1 MKLAVFF
8 AGNDA
13 RGDDALGPLLA
24 ARLEAL
30 PLPELRVVRDF
41 QFQVEHAL
49 ELAGMERALFVDAH
63 RSQHEPACLERLVP
77 AADCGE
83 ASHALT
89 PAQVL
94 AVAER
99 IGQPWPPAWLLSL
112 RGRTFGLGEPLGA
125 SGRLVL
131 GLGWGLL
138 RYLIAHPAEDCW
150 QAMADRHR
158 RK

>member
-1 MKLAVFF
+1 VKLVAFF

-30 PLPELRVVRDF
+30 ALPGVRVVGEF
-41 QFQVEHAL
+41 QFQIEHAL
-49 ELAGMERALFVDAH
+49 DLAGVERALFVDAH
-63 RSQHEPACLERLVP
+63 RSQHQPVCLERLAP

-83 ASHALT
+83 ASHALM

-99 IGQPWPPAWLLSL
+99 IGQPLPPAWLLSL
-112 RGRTFGLGEPLGA
+112 RARSFGLGEPPGA

-138 RYLIAHPAEDCW
+138 RYLTAHPAETRW
-150 QAMADRHR
+150 QAMADSYR
-158 RK
+158 RR